1 MYSLGIIPNDFNPQ
15 IMFSFKCKL
24 NRSSKL
30 AKTHNHEFLT
40 INYITSG
47 TCEYIIDTKSYL
59 AKKGDV
65 IILNP
70 FFNHYKE
77 IASNEGVNIFHLGL
91 NDFEIKGTKKNN
103 LNTNYPILTMKK
115 YKQELYNCYHEIIT
129 VQEKK
134 DVGWELLNKALI
146 LKFLIIIMKE
156 LCPVNSEKIE
166 HYFNFETYDKQTV
179 VETIITY
186 INENYMKKVSIEQFS
201 QSTYLSSNYISK
213 IFKEITGDTL
223 INYLIN
229 LRIEKAKEILEEGH
243 FSIQE
248 VSQKVGYEDPYY
260 FSKLFK
266 KKYGCSPSEYKA
278 LKEVL

>member
-24 NRSSKL
+24 NHSSKL
-30 AKTHNHEFLT
+30 AQVHQHEFLT

-47 TCEYIIDTKSYL
+47 TCDYIINDKSYL
-59 AKKGDV
+59 AKKGDI

-70 FFNHYKE
+70 FTSHYKE
-77 IASNEGVNIFHLGL
+77 ITSTEDVSIFHFGL
-91 NDFEIKGTKKNN
+91 NDIEIKGVEKNR
-103 LNTNYPILTMKK
+103 LQTSCPVLSIKK
-115 YKQELYNCYHEIIT
+115 YKQELYNCYHEIMT

-134 DVGWELLNKALI
+134 DIGWELLNKALI
-146 LKFLIIIMKE
+146 LKFLIIILKE
-156 LCPVNSEKIE
+156 LSPINSEKIE
-166 HYFNFETYDKQTV
+166 HYFNFETYDKHTV

-229 LRIEKAKEILEEGH
+229 LRIEKAKQILEEGH
-243 FSIQE
+243 FTIQE

-278 LKEVL
+278 QKEVI